1 MGTAPAAHRAMP
13 PHAPVG
19 VQVGEVIGGKY
30 RIDRFI
36 GSGSMGVVV
45 GAHHLQLDQRVAI
58 KFLSA
63 MSVINPNVVAR
74 FAREARAAAKITSQ
88 HVARV
93 IDVGALE
100 NGAPYI
106 VMEYLEGSDLA
117 AWVRERGPLPV
128 AQAVDFVLQGCEAI
142 AEAHGLGIIHRDLKP
157 ANFFVSRSAD
167 GQYSVKVLDFGISKV
182 TGSSASPGEMTM
194 TSTQTLLGS
203 PLYMSPEQMVASRDV
218 DEGTDIWSLGVIL
231 HELLTGHPPFNGDS
245 VPEVCIK
252 VATQEPAPLRFT
264 RSDCPRG
271 LEAVMRKCLEK
282 DRSKRYAIV
291 ADLAEALVEYGSERG
306 WNSAR
311 RISRVMHHG
320 RSPLTS
326 SPPRVPAL
334 SHSGPALP
342 WARTAHKFPA
352 SNRVLLAGVLLL
364 VLSAGTAVA
373 LLARSSHP
381 PTAARTSAEPVASA
395 PPVAPSGSVETRMS
409 DDGRRS
415 LVPLPEPAPEGSERR
430 STAPESRRPP
440 TPTPA
445 LRPAARV
452 TPAVDAGSVAAP
464 SLAGSSTPRR
474 ECDPPVTIDKNGI
487 MHAKPE
493 CL

>member
-1 MGTAPAAHRAMP
+1 MRAAAVAHRATP
-13 PHAPVG
+13 SHAPIG
-19 VQVGEVIGGKY
+19 VRVGEVIGGKY

-58 KFLSA
+58 KFLST
-63 MSVINPNVVAR
+63 MSVIDANVVAR
-74 FAREARAAAKITSQ
+74 FAREARAAAKITSA

-106 VMEYLEGSDLA
+106 VMEYLEGWDLA

-128 AQAVDFVLQGCEAI
+128 AQAVDFLLQGCEAI

-182 TGSSASPGEMTM
+182 TGTSASSGDMSM

-245 VPEVCIK
+245 IPEVCIK
-252 VATQEPAPLRFT
+252 VATQDPAPLRFT
-264 RSDCPRG
+264 RSDCPRP
-271 LEAVMRKCLEK
+271 LEGVMRKCLEK
-282 DRSKRYAIV
+282 ERAKRYATV

-306 WNSAR
+306 WDSAR
-311 RISRVMHHG
+311 RISRVLQHS
-320 RSPLTS
+320 RAPLPS
-326 SPPRVPAL
+326 SPPRAPAL

-342 WARTAHKFPA
+342 WARTAHKLTA
-352 SNRVLLAGVLLL
+352 SNKVLLAGGLLL
-364 VLSAGTAVA
+364 VLSAGTAAA
-373 LLARSSHP
+373 LLATRSSRP
-381 PTAARTSAEPVASA
+381 PTAASTTTAEPVASV
-395 PPVAPSGSVETRMS
+395 PPAAPSLSVETRPPN
-409 DDGRRS
+409 DDRRA
-415 LVPLPEPAPEGSERR
+415 LVPLPEPAPE
-430 STAPESRRPP
+430 SRKPP
-440 TPTPA
+440 TPTAAP
-445 LRPAARV
+445 LRPATRV
-452 TPAVDAGSVAAP
+452 TPTVVDAGSIAAP
-464 SLAGSSTPRR
+464 SPAVSSTPRR
-474 ECDPPVTIDKNGI
+474 DCDPPVTIDKNGI
-487 MHAKPE
+487 KHAKPE